1 MPQMEP
7 WPGGETVGSS
17 RRRGGR
23 SRRRRR
29 KSRAVPGHLGE
40 GNRGSPSRRQ
50 IEGEMLA
57 PQPSGETPAKV
68 QVGGRGRRRVL

>member
-1 MPQMEP
+1 MET
-7 WPGGETVGSS
+7 WPAEETVGSS

-29 KSRAVPGHLGE
+29 KSRAVPGHLGV

-50 IEGEMLA
+50 IGGEMLA
-57 PQPSGETPAKV
+57 PLPSGGTPAKA